1 MTLEEP
7 EPRLSLACP
16 AREIENQ
23 RLPTCMPDC
32 TRREFAETILKSLT
46 LYSFVGTAISSQA
59 MDSALRIE
67 ARVWSA
73 QINEISI
80 NLRARRLTPINWQEA
95 VEGVLGNIDLPEL
108 LTRID
113 LAKFQ
118 RSLNA
123 PDGGAASKELDFR
136 KVLGMPD
143 GLRYNTAIFGMRKGR
158 SIVPHGHHNV
168 VSGHLVIKGN
178 LHVRNYERL
187 GDEDDTLIIRPTIDK
202 IISVRDCSTQS
213 SSRNNIHWFTAVSST
228 AFTFDVIVQYLDP
241 DQPCG
246 RDYVDPLHAQKL
258 SDGSLRVRRLQQDD
272 AENMYGG
279 SDHH

>member
-1 MTLEEP
+1 
-7 EPRLSLACP
+7 
-16 AREIENQ
+16 
-23 RLPTCMPDC
+23 MPDC

-46 LYSFVGTAISSQA
+46 LYSFVGAVVSSQA
-59 MDSALRIE
+59 MDSALGHE
-67 ARVWSA
+67 AKVWSA
-73 QINEISI
+73 QIDEISI
-80 NLRARRLTPINWQEA
+80 DLRARRLTPIKWQEG
-95 VEGVLGNIDLPEL
+95 VEEVLGKIDLPEL

-113 LAKFQ
+113 FDKFQ
-118 RSLNA
+118 HSLNVSE
-123 PDGGAASKELDFR
+123 GGANSKKLDFR
-136 KVLGMPD
+136 RVLGMPD
-143 GLRYNTAIFGMRKGR
+143 DLRYSTSIFGMQEGR

-178 LHVRNYERL
+178 LHVRNFERL
-187 GDEDDTLIIRPTIDK
+187 RDEDNALIIRPTIDK

-213 SSRNNIHWFTAVSST
+213 SNRNNIHWFTAESST
-228 AFTFDVIVQYLDP
+228 AFTFDVIIQYLNP

-258 SDGSLRVRRLQQDD
+258 SDGSLRVQRLLQED

>member
-1 MTLEEP
+1 
-7 EPRLSLACP
+7 
-16 AREIENQ
+16 
-23 RLPTCMPDC
+23 MPDC

-46 LYSFVGTAISSQA
+46 LYSFVGAAISSRA
-59 MDSALRIE
+59 MDSALRAE
-67 ARVWSA
+67 SRVWSA
-73 QINEISI
+73 QINEITSG
-80 NLRARRLTPINWQEA
+80 LRAGKLTAPNWQEE
-95 VEGVLGNIDLPEL
+95 VEEVLGNIDLPEL

-118 RSLNA
+118 RSLNVQN
-123 PDGGAASKELDFR
+123 GGATSKKLDFR
-136 KVLGMPD
+136 KMLGLPN
-143 GLRYNTAIFGMRKGR
+143 GLRYTTAIFGMQKGR

-168 VSGHLVIKGN
+168 VSGHLIIEGN
-178 LHVRNYERL
+178 LHVRNFERL
-187 GDEDDTLIIRPTIDK
+187 RDEDEALIIRPTIDK
-202 IISVRDCSTQS
+202 VISVRDCSTQS

-246 RDYVDPLHAQKL
+246 RDYIDPLHAQKL
-258 SDGSLRVRRLQQDD
+258 SDGSLRVRRLQKDD

>member
-1 MTLEEP
+1 M
-7 EPRLSLACP
+7 
-16 AREIENQ
+16 
-23 RLPTCMPDC
+23 
-32 TRREFAETILKSLT
+32 
-46 LYSFVGTAISSQA
+46 
-59 MDSALRIE
+59 
-67 ARVWSA
+67 
-73 QINEISI
+73 
-80 NLRARRLTPINWQEA
+80 WQEGI
-95 VEGVLGNIDLPEL
+95 EEVLSNIDLPEL

-118 RSLNA
+118 RSLNLQE
-123 PDGGAASKELDFR
+123 GGTTSKKVDFR
-136 KVLGMPD
+136 KVLNMPND
-143 GLRYNTAIFGMRKGR
+143 LRYRTSIFGMQNGR

-168 VSGHLVIKGN
+168 VSGHLVINGN
-178 LHVRNYERL
+178 LRVRNFERL
-187 GDEDDTLIIRPTIDK
+187 RDEDNTLIIRPTIDK

-213 SSRNNIHWFTAVSST
+213 SSRNNIHWFTATSST

-246 RDYVDPLHAQKL
+246 RDYVDPLHAQNL

>member
-1 MTLEEP
+1 
-7 EPRLSLACP
+7 
-16 AREIENQ
+16 
-23 RLPTCMPDC
+23 MPDC
-32 TRREFAETILKSLT
+32 TRREFAETVLKSLT
-46 LYSFVGTAISSQA
+46 LYSFVGAAISSQA
-59 MDSALRIE
+59 MDSALRAE

-73 QINEISI
+73 KINEISI
-80 NLRARRLTPINWQEA
+80 GLRAQKLTALNWQED
-95 VEGVLGNIDLPEL
+95 VEEVLANIDLHEL

-118 RSLNA
+118 RSLNVQ
-123 PDGGAASKELDFR
+123 DGGATSKKLDFR

-143 GLRYNTAIFGMRKGR
+143 GLSYTTAIFGMQKGR

-168 VSGHLVIKGN
+168 VSGHLIIEGN
-178 LHVRNYERL
+178 LHVRNFERL
-187 GDEDDTLIIRPTIDK
+187 RDEDDALIVRPTIDK

-213 SSRNNIHWFTAVSST
+213 SSRNNIHWFTAMSST
-228 AFTFDVIVQYLDP
+228 AFTFDVIVKHLDP

-246 RDYVDPLHAQKL
+246 RDYIDPLHAQKL

>member
-1 MTLEEP
+1 
-7 EPRLSLACP
+7 
-16 AREIENQ
+16 
-23 RLPTCMPDC
+23 MPDC
-32 TRREFAETILKSLT
+32 TRRDFAETILKSLT
-46 LYSFVGTAISSQA
+46 LYSFVGAAISSQA
-59 MDSALRIE
+59 MDSALRTE
-67 ARVWSA
+67 ARVWAA
-73 QINEISI
+73 QINEISVD
-80 NLRARRLTPINWQEA
+80 LRARRLTPINWQEA

-118 RSLNA
+118 HSLNV
-123 PDGGAASKELDFR
+123 PDGGASSKKLDFR

-168 VSGHLVIKGN
+168 VSGHLVIQGN

-202 IISVRDCSTQS
+202 IISVRDCSSQS
-213 SSRNNIHWFTAVSST
+213 SSRNNIHWFTALSST

-258 SDGSLRVRRLQQDD
+258 SDGNLRVRRLQQDD

>member
-1 MTLEEP
+1 
-7 EPRLSLACP
+7 
-16 AREIENQ
+16 
-23 RLPTCMPDC
+23 MPDC

-46 LYSFVGTAISSQA
+46 LYSFVGAAISSQA
-59 MDSALRIE
+59 MDSALRAE

-73 QINEISI
+73 QINEITI
-80 NLRARRLTPINWQEA
+80 GLRAGKLTAPNWQEE
-95 VEGVLGNIDLPEL
+95 VEEVLRNIDLPEL

-118 RSLNA
+118 RSLVQ
-123 PDGGAASKELDFR
+123 DGGAPSKKLDFR
-136 KVLGMPD
+136 KMLGMPD
-143 GLRYNTAIFGMRKGR
+143 GLSYTTAIFGMQKGR

-168 VSGHLVIKGN
+168 VSGHLIIEGN
-178 LHVRNYERL
+178 LHVRNFERL
-187 GDEDDTLIIRPTIDK
+187 RDEDDALIVRPTIDK

-213 SSRNNIHWFTAVSST
+213 SSRDNIHWFTAISGP

-241 DQPCG
+241 RQPCG
-246 RDYVDPLHAQKL
+246 RDYIDPLHAQEL
-258 SDGSLRVRRLQQDD
+258 SDSTLRVRRLQKDD

>member
-1 MTLEEP
+1 
-7 EPRLSLACP
+7 
-16 AREIENQ
+16 
-23 RLPTCMPDC
+23 MPDC

-46 LYSFVGTAISSQA
+46 LYSFVGAAISSQA
-59 MDSALRIE
+59 MDSALRAE

-73 QINEISI
+73 RINEITI
-80 NLRARRLTPINWQEA
+80 GLRAGKLTAPNWQEE
-95 VEGVLGNIDLPEL
+95 VEEVLGNIDLPEL

-118 RSLNA
+118 RSLSVQG
-123 PDGGAASKELDFR
+123 DGATSKKLDFR
-136 KVLGMPD
+136 KMLGMPD
-143 GLRYNTAIFGMRKGR
+143 GICYTTAIFGMQKGR

-168 VSGHLVIKGN
+168 VSGHLIIAGN
-178 LHVRNYERL
+178 LHLRNFERL
-187 GDEDDTLIIRPTIDK
+187 KDEDDALIIRPTIDK

-213 SSRNNIHWFTAVSST
+213 SSRNNIHWFTAISST
-228 AFTFDVIVQYLDP
+228 AFTFDVIVKYLDP

-246 RDYVDPLHAQKL
+246 RDYIDPLHAQKL
-258 SDGSLRVRRLQQDD
+258 GDGCLRVRRLQKDD

>member
-1 MTLEEP
+1 
-7 EPRLSLACP
+7 
-16 AREIENQ
+16 
-23 RLPTCMPDC
+23 MPDF
-32 TRREFAETILKSLT
+32 TRREFAETILKCLT
-46 LYSFVGTAISSQA
+46 LYSFVGAAISSQA
-59 MDSALRIE
+59 MDSALRHE

-73 QINEISI
+73 QINDISTD
-80 NLRARRLTPINWQEA
+80 LRARRLTPIRWQEG
-95 VEGVLGNIDLPEL
+95 VEEVLGNIDLPEL

-118 RSLNA
+118 RSLNVQE
-123 PDGGAASKELDFR
+123 GGATSKKLDFR
-136 KVLGMPD
+136 RALGMPD
-143 GLRYNTAIFGMRKGR
+143 DLRYSTSIFGMQNGR

-168 VSGHLVIKGN
+168 VSGHLIIEGN
-178 LHVRNYERL
+178 LHVRNFERL
-187 GDEDDTLIIRPTIDK
+187 RDEDDTLIVRPTIDK

-228 AFTFDVIVQYLDP
+228 AFTFDVIVPYLDP

-272 AENMYGG
+272 AEKMYGG
-279 SDHH
+279 SDHHR